1 MLRNSLRAIPRA
13 FSRST
18 CVANAAL
25 SSGSWGEILNGT
37 VPVSPDTPL
46 NKARMEELVKELQG
60 NVAKVQ
66 LGGGEKAQAKHRAR
80 GKMIA
85 RDRINGLV
93 DPGSPFLE
101 LGTLA
106 GFDMYNDW
114 IPSGGIVTGIGR
126 VKG

>member
-1 MLRNSLRAIPRA
+1 MLRQSFRAVPKFLSCAGRA
-13 FSRST
+13 SFS
-18 CVANAAL
+18 AN
-25 SSGSWGEILNGT
+25 SWGEVLNGA
-37 VPVSPDTPL
+37 VPSSPDTPI
-46 NKARMEELVKELQG
+46 NRAKMDELVNELNG
-60 NVAKVQ
+60 NVAKVH
-66 LGGGEKAQAKHRAR
+66 LGGGEKAQERHRSR
-80 GKMIA
+80 GKLVA

-106 GFDMYNDW
+106 GFDMYDDW